1 MKALT
6 FDDICLVPQYN
17 NVGSRLEPKAN
28 TQLTSDIPMDIPIV
42 ASNMES
48 VTGPELADVLIEA
61 GSVPIFP
68 RMVLDLLPPLLHRY
82 PTAFF
87 SWGVRDPLTFVK
99 HIVYTPA
106 GVTSEWATPKV
117 CLDIA
122 HGHSSRMEHAI
133 KLLKDKYPRIQ
144 IIAGSV
150 CTARAVH
157 DLVNWG
163 ADAIRV
169 GIGPGAACTTRTVT
183 GFGIPQFSA
192 ILECSAEAR
201 RHGIPIIA
209 DGGIR
214 TSGDIVKALAAGAS
228 SVMIGKLFAATVE
241 SAAQK
246 RTIGAEIL
254 ERGLPADTLKFLQ
267 RQGVEAL
274 YRGQASSHFQREGMI
289 PEGEEEWIEVTGP
302 AKTVISTLVGGIKSG
317 MTYGGASTIEELQ
330 RKAEFREVNPSYMKE
345 SEVRL

>member
-17 NVGSRLEPKAN
+17 NVGSRLEPEVDSY
-28 TQLTSDIPMDIPIV
+28 LTAETVIDIPIV

-48 VTGPELADVLIEA
+48 VTGPELADVMLDV

-68 RMVLDLLPPLLHRY
+68 RMEIKQVKDLSEKYERSFY
-82 PTAFF
+82 
-87 SWGVRDPLTFVK
+87 SWGVNIDTLKEFIDLNLPY
-99 HIVYTPA
+99 I
-106 GVTSEWATPKV
+106 
-117 CLDIA
+117 CLDVA
-122 HGHSSRMEHAI
+122 HGHSDKMEYAI
-133 KLLKDKYPRIQ
+133 KTIKDRYPMTE

-201 RHGIPIIA
+201 RYGVPIIA

-302 AKTVISTLVGGIKSG
+302 AKTMISTLVGGVKSG

>member
-68 RMVLDLLPPLLHRY
+68 RMPIDLVPVLAERY

-87 SWGVRDPLTFVK
+87 SWGVRVDSPSEFRS
-99 HIVYTPA
+99 TPRI
-106 GVTSEWATPKV
+106 
-117 CLDIA
+117 CLDVA
-122 HGHSSRMEHAI
+122 HGHSAKMEYAI
-133 KLLKDKYPRIQ
+133 KSLKDLNPGIQ

-150 CTARAVH
+150 CTARAVI

-192 ILECSAEAR
+192 VLECSTEAR
-201 RHGIPIIA
+201 KHGVPVIA

-246 RTIGAEIL
+246 RTIGAELL

-267 RQGVEAL
+267 KRGVEAL